1 MLVGVHERQ
10 LDDKGRLALPSAF
23 RDDLDERCYLV
34 LGEDR
39 CINVYSRAAFEATA
53 REIADRVRQGE
64 LPMSRQRA
72 IAHSATPVTIDKQG
86 RITLSDELRQYARL
100 VLGARVVIAGNVDW
114 AEVWSLDNYERI
126 SSDAR
131 GLMAG
136 GAE

>member
-10 LDDKGRLALPSAF
+10 LDEKGRLALPSPF
-23 RDDLDERCYLV
+23 RTDLDERCYLV

-39 CINVYSRAAFEATA
+39 CINVYSRDAFEATA
-53 REIADRVRQGE
+53 RDIADRVRQGE

-72 IAHSATPVTIDKQG
+72 IAHSAAPVTIDKQG
-86 RITLSDELRQYARL
+86 RITLGDDLRQYARL
-100 VLGARVVIAGNVDW
+100 PLGAKVVIAGNIDW
-114 AEVWSLDNYERI
+114 AEVWSLENYERI
-126 SSDAR
+126 ASDSR

>member
-23 RDDLDERCYLV
+23 REDFDERCYLV
-34 LGEDR
+34 LGQDR
-39 CINVYSRAAFEATA
+39 CVNIHSRQSFEATA
-53 REIADRVRQGE
+53 RDIADRVRQGE

-86 RITLSDELRQYARL
+86 RITLGDELRQYARL
-100 VLGARVVIAGNVDW
+100 SLGAKVVIAGNVDW
-114 AEVWSLDNYERI
+114 AEVWSLENYERV
-126 SSDAR
+126 AAEGR